1 MLKVILP
8 FCLFSV
14 LCLVFVVLFLFEK
27 NKNGSSYKSVTLK
40 TIASI
45 MFVFGGIYALT
56 FTGAIANMLIVFGLV
71 LAMIGDIILDL
82 RCMKDETKKFYF
94 HVGAS
99 SFSLSAI
106 LYFIATIL
114 LWNNMQNFLLIALGS
129 VVLAMVFTII
139 IQLLE
144 KPMKFDFSGNRVMIS
159 IYSFCISIATFSS
172 LAISVFA
179 NGFFVFSI
187 GVLLVLLSDLVL
199 SMMYFGGKENNKML
213 CTINHL
219 VYYIGE
225 LLIMAYL
232 FFQLF

>member
-1 MLKVILP
+1 MLKIILP

-14 LCLVFVVLFLFEK
+14 LCLVFVVLFLCEK

-106 LYFIATIL
+106 LYFVATIL

-144 KPMKFDFSGNRVMIS
+144 KPMRFDFSGNRVMIS
-159 IYSFCISIATFSS
+159 IYSFCISIAAFSS

-199 SMMYFGGKENNKML
+199 SMMYFGGRENNKML

-225 LLIMAYL
+225 LLVMAYL

>member
-14 LCLVFVVLFLFEK
+14 LCLVFVVLFLCEK
-27 NKNGSSYKSVTLK
+27 NKNGSSHKSVTLK

-82 RCMKDETKKFYF
+82 RCIKEDTKKFYF

-99 SFSLSAI
+99 SFSVSAL
-106 LYFIATIL
+106 LYFVATIL
-114 LWNNMQNFLLIALGS
+114 LWHNLENFLLLAIGS
-129 VVLAMVFTII
+129 VVLAIAFTII

-144 KPMKFDFSGNRVMIS
+144 KPMKFDYSGNKVMIS
-159 IYSFCISIATFSS
+159 IYSFCISVATFMSIIIGVLMNGFLV
-172 LAISVFA
+172 LAI
-179 NGFFVFSI
+179 GI
-187 GVLLVLLSDLVL
+187 LLVLLSDLVL
-199 SMMYFGGKENNKML
+199 SMMYFGGKENNKTL
-213 CTINHL
+213 CTVNHL
-219 VYYIGE
+219 VYYAGE
-225 LLIMAYL
+225 LLVMAYL

>member
-1 MLKVILP
+1 MLKVVLP

-14 LCLVFVVLFLFEK
+14 LCLIFVVLFLCEK
-27 NKNGSSYKSVTLK
+27 NKNGSYHKSVVLK

-56 FTGAIANMLIVFGLV
+56 FTGATANMLIVFGLV

-82 RCMKDETKKFYF
+82 RCTKEETKKFYF

-99 SFSLSAI
+99 SFSISAL
-106 LYFIATIL
+106 LYFVSTVL
-114 LWNNMQNFLLIALGS
+114 LWNRLENFLLIALGS
-129 VVLAMVFTII
+129 VVLAIVFTII

-144 KPMKFDFSGNRVMIS
+144 KPMKFDFTGNKVMIS
-159 IYSFCISIATFSS
+159 IYSFCISLTTFLS
-172 LAISVFA
+172 LAVSVFI
-179 NGFFVFSI
+179 NGYFVLAI

-199 SMMYFGGKENNKML
+199 SMMYFGGKENNKVL
-213 CTINHL
+213 CSVNHL
-219 VYYIGE
+219 VYYAGE
-225 LLIMAYL
+225 LLVMAYL